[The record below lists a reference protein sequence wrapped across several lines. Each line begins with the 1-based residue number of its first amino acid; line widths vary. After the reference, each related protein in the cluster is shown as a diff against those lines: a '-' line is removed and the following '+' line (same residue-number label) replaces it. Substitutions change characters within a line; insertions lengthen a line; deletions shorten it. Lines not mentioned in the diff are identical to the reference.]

1 MKKVSKYGI
10 KIKNFQAGSLYQC
23 NIGVRKN
30 YDYTKAMFANN
41 LLMYYLLDNGLKVEN
56 GWTRDIVCIEFD
68 YGSRSYE
75 EETEHLDKMIEKDDK
90 YSEEVIDFF
99 KDLKQQADL
108 NKHLFDKKSV
118 DEIREIF
125 YQNGVEIRHDIKN
138 KKGKTIKEEITHY
151 KMLYRSTGKAKKGSC
166 MFICDRL
173 YDKAI
178 KFLRMGLKLPK
189 ENAPIV
195 EMSAYSSLIASSIVD
210 TIRIN
215 PKNILILKD
224 IDSFFSTNVISVE
237 TDEYKHCIAVPKE
250 NYQLKNT
257 MFDGQGLIDES
268 IFPKWGEGYILLRH
282 HMCKM
287 ACFKTK
293 IQKFFKDYYGD
304 NYNTATVKDMFG
316 NDHYVK
322 DIELITTDNAMKWL
336 KFDVSYD
343 YWCNKVYE
351 NGCQFGIVKTAHKS
365 KLGDVQKMSYQMINT
380 LDIDIMPNVVQKS
393 VEYIEQLKG
402 DNEVFLQ
409 YLRDN
414 KNFSNDYEVLV
425 ALCEQN
431 MDFTRSE
438 YFRSRKRK
446 IIESYVKNFK
456 FGKVIQD
463 ADNLVFVGSPYA
475 MLLYTVGEDVEND
488 STFNQEKDAV
498 QCFTQRF
505 DDGEYLACFRSPH
518 NSQHNISHL
527 HNVYSEEY
535 FKYFDFGRQIIALN
549 TLHTD
554 IQDRLNG
561 CDFDS
566 DSGYITNQKNIVEC
580 AKNCYLNYP
589 TIVNNIPKDKNKYDN
604 TLLSHAIVDNKL
616 AQAQMAI
623 GSSSNLA
630 QVSITYSYN
639 FDDQKYKD
647 YVCILSV
654 LAQVAIDNAKRT
666 FDIDLESEIDRIK
679 VDMCVSKYKYPTFWL
694 NIRKD
699 FNKKH
704 DELKKYLKDV
714 IELKIIPKEVESGE
728 KTMEEFLTK
737 LKSDIKKKDRINRSL
752 KCPMNYLCDLKLTKQ
767 RNENSTLPMSHFF
780 NKYELET
787 NRRQSKKVEEL
798 IEKYS
803 LDLYDDWHSKVG
815 TELEEDALDEN
826 SLLLRSD
833 FDQLIEDIKKIYI
846 SKNYVGL
853 MSWLIDRAF
862 GISQQVQNH
871 SHLADRKTNENKAL
885 LLKVLYDINPQNVLQ
900 IFSKNA

>member
-41 LLMYYLLDNGLKVEN
+41 LLMYYLLDNGLKIDN
-56 GWTRDIVCIEFD
+56 GWTRDIVCIEFE

-75 EETEHLDKMIEKDDK
+75 EEITHLDKMISNVDK
-90 YSEEVIDFF
+90 YSEETIDFF
-99 KDLKQQADL
+99 KELRQQAVL
-108 NKHLFDKKSV
+108 NKNLFDKKSV
-118 DEIREIF
+118 DEIRKIF
-125 YQNGVEIRHDIKN
+125 YQNGVEIRHDIKS
-138 KKGKTIKEEITHY
+138 KKGKIIKEEIVHY

-173 YDKAI
+173 YNKAI

-224 IDSFFSTNVISVE
+224 IDSFFNTNVISVE
-237 TDEYKHCIAVPKE
+237 TDKHKHCIAVPKE

-293 IQKFFKDYYGD
+293 IQKFFKDYYGEA
-304 NYNTATVKDMFG
+304 YNTAIVQDMFG

-336 KFDVSYD
+336 KFNVSYD

-351 NGCQFGIVKTAHKS
+351 NGCQFGIVKTAHRS

-380 LDIDIMPNVVQKS
+380 LSIDIMPSVVQKS
-393 VEYIEQLKG
+393 VEYIDKLKK
-402 DNEVFLQ
+402 DNNVFLQ
-409 YLRDN
+409 YLNDN

-431 MDFTRSE
+431 IDFTRSD
-438 YFRSRKRK
+438 YFRERKK
-446 IIESYVKNFK
+446 NIIRTYVNNLK

-475 MLLYTVGEDVEND
+475 MLLYSVGENVEND
-488 STFNQEKDAV
+488 NTFETEHDAI

-505 DDGEYLACFRSPH
+505 KDGEYLACFRSPH
-518 NSQHNISHL
+518 NSQHNIGHL
-527 HNVYSEEY
+527 HNIYSEEY
-535 FKYFDFGRQIIALN
+535 FKYFDFGAQIIVLN

-566 DSGYITNQKNIVEC
+566 DSGYITNQKDIVDC
-580 AKNCYLNYP
+580 ARECYLNYS
-589 TIVNNIPKDKNKYDN
+589 TIVNNIPKDKNKYN
-604 TLLSHAIVDNKL
+604 STLLSHAIVDNKL
-616 AQAQMAI
+616 AHAQMAI

-630 QVSITYSYN
+630 QLSITYSYN
-639 FDDQKYKD
+639 FNDQKYKD

-666 FDIDLESEIDRIK
+666 FDIALESEIDRIK
-679 VDMCVSKYKYPTFWL
+679 NDMNVSKYKYPSFWL

-699 FNKKH
+699 FNKSCDDLRKRLK
-704 DELKKYLKDV
+704 DITELKLN
-714 IELKIIPKEVESGE
+714 PQEVESGE
-728 KTMEEFLTK
+728 VTLEEYINK
-737 LKSDIKKKDRINRSL
+737 LKVLVNKKNRINNSL
-752 KCPMNYLCDLKLTKQ
+752 NCPMNYLCGLKLSKQ
-767 RNENSTLPMSHFF
+767 RNENSTLSMDYFF
-780 NKYELET
+780 NKYKLET

-803 LDLYDDWHSKVG
+803 LDLYNSRMKENKEYTDYGYCDDEV
-815 TELEEDALDEN
+815 
-826 SLLLRSD
+826 LLLRND
-833 FDQLIEDIKKIYI
+833 FDQLIDDIKRIYI
-846 SKNYVGL
+846 SKNYIGL

-862 GISQQVQNH
+862 LITPNVQSNKNKTN
-871 SHLADRKTNENKAL
+871 RKTNENKAL

>member
-237 TDEYKHCIAVPKE
+237 TDEYKHCIAIPKE

-304 NYNTATVKDMFG
+304 NYNIATVKDMFG

-438 YFRSRKRK
+438 YFRNRKRK

-862 GISQQVQNH
+862 LITSDTKRNKNTI
-871 SHLADRKTNENKAL
+871 DRKTNENKAL

-900 IFSKNA
+900 IFSKNI